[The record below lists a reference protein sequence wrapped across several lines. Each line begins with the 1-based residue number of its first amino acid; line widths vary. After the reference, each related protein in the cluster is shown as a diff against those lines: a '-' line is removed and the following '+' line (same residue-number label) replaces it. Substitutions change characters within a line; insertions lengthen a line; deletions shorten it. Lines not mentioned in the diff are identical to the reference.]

1 MNCINRIALAA
12 IIVISLI
19 TLSSTFVPE
28 HYYLSKSPGNAMQ
41 GHLSKRPLSPNAPAT
56 SNEPAS
62 QISSPTL
69 SFMRPVPVTIKLGK
83 VSDLSFIYEGRKLAY
98 VQFYSTDYD
107 RVMRI
112 PYEDYRKL
120 ASTGRITSYD
130 LFTPGD
136 HNQSVHEAGH
146 RNEMQG
152 MASGLKKIVTSIR
165 TIIDM
170 LRDYTQ
176 GFINMIRTAVT

>member
-1 MNCINRIALAA
+1 MAL
-12 IIVISLI
+12 IVIGLI
-19 TLSSTFVPE
+19 TLSSSVV
-28 HYYLSKSPGNAMQ
+28 Q
-41 GHLSKRPLSPNAPAT
+41 GHDYPPESSGHFMQDHISKDNISKRLLSPNAPAT